1 MRKLLAL
8 LIAAI
13 IAMTLSVASFAQ
25 KGNDNRPP
33 KDRGKV
39 VERPKPDR
47 PPSSGGN
54 QNNSNKRGKP

>member
-8 LIAAI
+8 LMAAM
-13 IAMTLSVASFAQ
+13 IAMVLSVASLGQ

-33 KDRGKV
+33 KDKGKV

-47 PPSSGGN
+47 PPSNSRGN
-54 QNNSNKRGKP
+54 QNDNKRGRP